1 MQDFN
6 EELDVS
12 YDSETESEA
21 EIVGGDAES
30 NVDLVGKGGSLASL
44 KASFET
50 FKLPFDNTV
59 LHPFHSYIYNEQ
71 N

>member
-1 MQDFN
+1 M
-6 EELDVS
+6 S

-21 EIVGGDAES
+21 DIVGGDAES

-50 FKLPFDNTV
+50 FKLPF
-59 LHPFHSYIYNEQ
+59 HSYI
-71 N
+71 

>member
-1 MQDFN
+1 M
-6 EELDVS
+6 S
-12 YDSETESEA
+12 YDSDTESEA

-59 LHPFHSYIYNEQ
+59 LHPFHSYI
-71 N
+71 